1 MEEHRP
7 NLLQSTS
14 QAVHETDITSH
25 HPLHRL
31 PLRGSHFVVD
41 ALANDLAFEL
51 LKRQKHIEVRRP
63 TDVVVLNCWV
73 TETKEALLLSRIS
86 HNLGHLSSACKSGH
100 HGNRCDAN
108 C

>member
-1 MEEHRP
+1 M
-7 NLLQSTS
+7 
-14 QAVHETDITSH
+14 
-25 HPLHRL
+25 
-31 PLRGSHFVVD
+31 D

-86 HNLGHLSSACKSGH
+86 TILAPIGCNARVASGNVEVQFAR
-100 HGNRCDAN
+100 NRL
-108 C
+108 